1 MPQSTMI
8 HRPERWDNP
17 FDPEMTEDSVDRVL
31 TLKPFVAMDPAD
43 FPPTAPLRDIIRN
56 DMRFQSFSD
65 GDFVVRRG
73 DFGTTSYVIVSGHCL
88 VVLPPGLP
96 DEFLGRAKVKKKGFF
111 QALWQLWEN
120 PRTPEATDPADV
132 SADSKKRLETLSD
145 VPGAASPKGVTVSL
159 SNYKTHR
166 MNPGDMFGEIAALAR
181 SGRTTSVLAE
191 GDVEVLEIR
200 RQGVRDVRR
209 FVEAFRTRVDK
220 LYRSNS
226 LKVQL
231 HETPIFKQL
240 DLNVIGEIAEKTLFE
255 THGDFD
261 WHVAYNRMV
270 GRGPSAHMEGEPL
283 IAREGDYPDGLLL
296 LRSGFARVSRRINN
310 GEQTVEYI
318 GGGAMFGLDEITHNW
333 EHRDD
338 DPIGLQHSLRA
349 VGYVDILR
357 VPTTIIEKLVLSTL
371 RRDLT
376 PQRFERRLQNRSR
389 TVDRRKTAKPAAAG
403 KPKLNS
409 GILEAVV
416 DYRYI
421 NGTAA
426 MVIDLDR
433 CIRCDACVEACAKGH
448 NNNPRFI
455 RHGRVFDQYMI
466 ANACMHCV
474 DPVCMIG
481 CPTGAIGRDS
491 RSGQVVIN
499 NTTCIGCMT
508 CASNCPY
515 DNIRMAEIRDKSS
528 AFILDEETNAPV
540 VKATKCDLCVGQPGG
555 PACERACPHDALKRM
570 PMGDLPVL
578 AQWLDR

>member
-31 TLKPFVAMDPAD
+31 TLKPFVAMNPAD

-231 HETPIFKQL
+231 P
-240 DLNVIGEIAEKTLFE
+240 NGVEIELASDVGGS
-255 THGDFD
+255 GDNFTGTTFD
-261 WHVAYNRMV
+261 DQ
-270 GRGPSAHMEGEPL
+270 SATSITAGTAPFTGSFRPE
-283 IAREGDYPDGLLL
+283 GLL
-296 LRSGFARVSRRINN
+296 STFNGINAL
-310 GEQTVEYI
+310 GS
-318 GGGAMFGLDEITHNW
+318 W
-333 EHRDD
+333 E
-338 DPIGLQHSLRA
+338 L
-349 VGYVDILR
+349 
-357 VPTTIIEKLVLSTL
+357 
-371 RRDLT
+371 
-376 PQRFERRLQNRSR
+376 
-389 TVDRRKTAKPAAAG
+389 
-403 KPKLNS
+403 
-409 GILEAVV
+409 
-416 DYRYI
+416 
-421 NGTAA
+421 
-426 MVIDLDR
+426 
-433 CIRCDACVEACAKGH
+433 
-448 NNNPRFI
+448 
-455 RHGRVFDQYMI
+455 RVFDDAGADIGNLDSWSLELGY
-466 ANACMHCV
+466 APLSCV
-474 DPVCMIG
+474 PRGGINS
-481 CPTGAIGRDS
+481 TT
-491 RSGQVVIN
+491 RS
-499 NTTCIGCMT
+499 
-508 CASNCPY
+508 
-515 DNIRMAEIRDKSS
+515 MAAAR
-528 AFILDEETNAPV
+528 
-540 VKATKCDLCVGQPGG
+540 VKYAAGTK
-555 PACERACPHDALKRM
+555 
-570 PMGDLPVL
+570 
-578 AQWLDR
+578 